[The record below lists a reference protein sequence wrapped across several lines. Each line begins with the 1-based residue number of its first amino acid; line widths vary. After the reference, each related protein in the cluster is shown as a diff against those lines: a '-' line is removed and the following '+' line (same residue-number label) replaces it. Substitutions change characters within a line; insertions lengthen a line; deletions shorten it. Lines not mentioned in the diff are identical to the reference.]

1 MHSSGKLSVEKLF
14 CKNLFWGGGE
24 ENKNVNNN
32 FCPLKIGQYGG
43 KCIYLVYL
51 HGFSHKG
58 SFKTVAGCDLAMC
71 CSSHSLWFACYFV
84 VAY

>member
-32 FCPLKIGQYGG
+32 FHPLTIRQCGG

-51 HGFSHKG
+51 HGFSHKS
-58 SFKTVAGCDLAMC
+58 SFKTVAGCDLAVC
-71 CSSHSLWFACYFV
+71 YSS
-84 VAY
+84 